1 MKRRELILRSSAT
14 IGAGIIAG
22 CMEKLNRGS
31 TTTTTTTSATS
42 TTKSTGSV
50 VVVNHRSEPVSATI
64 HITKDGSN
72 ILEKSISIEPGADGY
87 TTFENVLQTDGNYNV
102 VVDVENGMQK
112 LKTIEY
118 ELDWSAIQISFTSSD
133 ILIGLIAP

>member
-1 MKRRELILRSSAT
+1 
-14 IGAGIIAG
+14 
-22 CMEKLNRGS
+22 MEKLNRGS

-50 VVVNHRSEPVSATI
+50 VVVNHHSEPVSATI

-72 ILEKSISIEPGADGY
+72 ILEKPISIEPGADGY

-102 VVDVENGMQK
+102 VVDMENGMQK
-112 LKTIEY
+112 SKNIEY
-118 ELDWSAIQISFTSSD
+118 TLNWSAIKISFIPSD
-133 ILIGLIAP
+133 ISISLISP